1 MKIRVLRI
9 LIVLIFFAGLRE
21 GRAADTNV
29 VRMFID
35 RFDGGAHLLVTNSL
49 PAVVSVRVRA
59 DLENAKSDYPLPAI
73 FTVPAHTAL
82 HLVTIERLE
91 QFKGWSLNWGY
102 AYNLG
107 NFRAKPNPDEVYRV
121 PFRGRFR
128 LTQGWNGSFSH
139 QGWQRHAVDF
149 TMPEGTDVC
158 AARDGVVAR
167 VTDHHKIGGNDP
179 RFKMAA
185 NEIMIVHAD
194 GLITQYAHLR
204 HAGAKVKVGDR
215 VKAGQV
221 IALSGN
227 TGYSTEA
234 HLHFAVLKSN
244 NATNYSSLPFRL
256 PAGVPR
262 ERVTYRGER

>member
-1 MKIRVLRI
+1 MCRLIGVVMIACGLI
-9 LIVLIFFAGLRE
+9 L
-21 GRAADTNV
+21 GRAADTNS

-35 RFDGGAHLLVTNSL
+35 RFEGGAHLLVTNSL
-49 PAVVSVRVRA
+49 PATVSIRVTA
-59 DLENAKSDYPLPAI
+59 ELDNAKSDYPLPAT
-73 FTVPAHTAL
+73 FVVPARTAL
-82 HLVTIERLE
+82 HLVTMEQLD
-91 QFKGWSLNWGY
+91 QFKGWNLSWGY
-102 AYNLG
+102 SYNLG
-107 NFRAKPNPDEVYRV
+107 DFRAKPDPEQVYKV

-139 QGWQRHAVDF
+139 QGWQRYAVDF

-167 VTDHHKIGGNDP
+167 VTDHNKTGGNDP
-179 RFKMAA
+179 RFKMSA
-185 NEIMIVHAD
+185 NEIMIVHRD
-194 GLITQYAHLR
+194 GMITQYAHLK
-204 HAGAKVKVGDR
+204 HVGAKVKVGDR

-244 NATNYSSLPFRL
+244 HATNYTSLPFRL

-262 ERVTYRGER
+262 ERITYRGQR